1 MRYNLCVLVLLSF
14 VLSGCE
20 KEINLEHMRPN
31 PKLVL
36 NCLAGKAIHFLW
48 NFRELG
54 FMQITKFRIF
64 LSPMRM

>member
-31 PKLVL
+31 PKL
-36 NCLAGKAIHFLW
+36 
-48 NFRELG
+48 G